1 MHSVE
6 MVAAMFG
13 PSAGE
18 VLQCYRRA
26 HHTSQLLSRLESTLD
41 QLHARHD
48 TLRSENQ
55 EEIARRFEET
65 VLAEQAL
72 EEKKRLLGDLV
83 NARDKLEQRIGSVW
97 RRLGI
102 TLLSFLGQLKVGVGD
117 IRRQLESMGK
127 QLHER
132 EDAFDRASGQ
142 LDRRRR
148 AVQCL
153 TVPLESL
160 DFAIGFLDNRR
171 HEATAESAEL
181 QSRLD
186 EVIGQMAQAASPE
199 ILRLKLQSLAEIED
213 TETLQDDLIELQRAL
228 LTLESLRPVLSDDD
242 VPVAEVVQ
250 DPGDLARAIQA
261 GLYQETAAGNG
272 RVNLSGDGTKHV
284 RKTRTRTET
293 FKRSD
298 GTIGT
303 RTRRETYWDKVR
315 IRFSGTVGASFAV
328 ELARWRKDDPA
339 AALHNEAKAAFHRGL
354 QQARETCRD
363 EIAEP
368 LRQTVAR
375 LTRRI
380 REYLDHAPR

>member
-1 MHSVE
+1 MPSVE
-6 MVAAMFG
+6 VVAAMFG
-13 PSAGE
+13 PSAAE

-26 HHTSQLLSRLESTLD
+26 HHTSQTLRRLESTLE
-41 QLHARHD
+41 QLRARHD

-65 VLAEQAL
+65 VLAEQTL
-72 EEKKRLLGDLV
+72 EEKKRSLGDLV

-117 IRRQLESMGK
+117 IRRQLEAMGK
-127 QLHER
+127 ELHDR
-132 EDAFDRASGQ
+132 EDAFDQASGQ

-153 TVPLESL
+153 TVPLESH
-160 DFAIGFLDNRR
+160 DFAIDFLDNRR
-171 HEATAESAEL
+171 TEVTAESAEL
-181 QSRLD
+181 RSRLD
-186 EVIGQMAQAASPE
+186 RAIGQMAQAASPE
-199 ILRLKLQSLAEIED
+199 VLRLKLQSLVGTGD
-213 TETLQDDLIELQRAL
+213 TETLQSDLIDLQRAL
-228 LTLESLRPVLSDDD
+228 LTLESLQPVLPEDDALA
-242 VPVAEVVQ
+242 AEIVQ
-250 DPGDLARAIQA
+250 DPGALARAVRA

-272 RVNLSGDGTKHV
+272 RVNLAGEGSKHV

-293 FKRSD
+293 VKRAN
-298 GTIGT
+298 GTTGT

-315 IRFSGTVGASFAV
+315 IRFSGTVDASFAV
-328 ELARWRKDDPA
+328 ELARWGKDGPA
-339 AALHNEAKAAFHRGL
+339 AALHNEAKAAFARGL
-354 QQARETCRD
+354 RQARETCRK

-380 REYLDHAPR
+380 REYLERPC